1 MRIGINALF
10 NATGGSLTNLRILL
24 TEWSAKQQVDQQA
37 DVFLYVTKQT
47 WEKLNDISLNKIQIR
62 LAPSNWSCFGNR
74 YFFEQFWL
82 PIIGKRD
89 ELDVLF
95 CPANTTPLFF
105 HAPIIVTFQNIAPF
119 ESGVSW
125 QEMGFQRAIRFR
137 ILKYFMLLSARRA
150 KKILFGSQYFRDL
163 FCRSTGLSQYKTAVI
178 PRSTPPQSG
187 SHNLTLDSLSRMT
200 GCQLH
205 QPYLLC
211 VSHLHPYKKLVELI
225 EAFGEAKNSPCLDKV
240 QLVIVGKSY
249 LSSHYGICV
258 SQSIKEFSLTDEV
271 VMPGELE
278 HDQIS
283 LLLENAD
290 GFIFT
295 SVCENCPTSLVEAI
309 QHGLPILCSNK
320 SSMPEVAGDA
330 ALYFDPT
337 DPAEVSKV
345 IRSVYEKNQFAEL
358 SDRSKKRA
366 QEWPGIEEMSSL
378 TWEFIVSQV
387 EVKNEFHCHK

>member
-1 MRIGINALF
+1 M
-10 NATGGSLTNLRILL
+10 
-24 TEWSAKQQVDQQA
+24 
-37 DVFLYVTKQT
+37 
-47 WEKLNDISLNKIQIR
+47 
-62 LAPSNWSCFGNR
+62 
-74 YFFEQFWL
+74 
-82 PIIGKRD
+82 
-89 ELDVLF
+89 
-95 CPANTTPLFF
+95 
-105 HAPIIVTFQNIAPF
+105 TFQNIAPF

-137 ILKYFMLLSARRA
+137 ILKYFMLLSAWRA